1 MKAVKSLLVAALAAA
16 GMVATGSAQAQ
27 SHGGGSHA
35 SGGHSGGSHWS
46 GGGHGYYGGHGNY
59 GGRYF
64 YGPSV
69 GFYLGAPLLFSPW
82 YWGYPYDY
90 YYPRTVVIDRVVDDP
105 AYYPE
110 GMMQAPPPATTE
122 VPRTQGAPAQA
133 PAYMNFCESAKAYF
147 PKVTSC
153 PEGWKFLPAR

>member
-1 MKAVKSLLVAALAAA
+1 
-16 GMVATGSAQAQ
+16 MVVTGSAQAQ

-35 SGGHSGGSHWS
+35 GGGHSGGSHWS
-46 GGGHGYYGGHGNY
+46 GGGHGNY

-133 PAYMNFCESAKAYF
+133 PAYMNFCESSKAYF

>member
-16 GMVATGSAQAQ
+16 GMVATGGAQAQ

-35 SGGHSGGSHWS
+35 SGGHSGGSHWNGGS
-46 GGGHGYYGGHGNY
+46 HWGGGHGYY

-110 GMMQAPPPATTE
+110 GVMPAPPPASTE

>member
-1 MKAVKSLLVAALAAA
+1 MRAIKSLLVAGMAAA
-16 GMVATGSAQAQ
+16 GMAATANVQAA
-27 SHGGGSHA
+27 SHAGGFHGGGHF
-35 SGGHSGGSHWS
+35 SGGHFN
-46 GGGHGYYGGHGNY
+46 GGHFGGH
-59 GGRYF
+59 RF
-64 YGPSV
+64 FSGPRV
-69 GFYLGAPLLFSPW
+69 GVFIGAPLLFGPW

-110 GMMQAPPPATTE
+110 GVMQAPPPASTE
-122 VPRTQGAPAQA
+122 VPRSQGGPAQA

>member
-1 MKAVKSLLVAALAAA
+1 MRAIKSLLVAALAAA
-16 GMVATGSAQAQ
+16 GMAATANVQAA
-27 SHGGGSHA
+27 SHAGGFHGGGHFN
-35 SGGHSGGSHWS
+35 GGHF
-46 GGGHGYYGGHGNY
+46 GGH
-59 GGRYF
+59 RF
-64 YGPSV
+64 FSGPRV
-69 GFYLGAPLLFSPW
+69 GFFIGAPLLFAPW

-90 YYPRTVVIDRVVDDP
+90 YYPRTVVIDRVVADP

-110 GMMQAPPPATTE
+110 GVMAAPPPATTE

>member
-1 MKAVKSLLVAALAAA
+1 MRAIKSLLVAALAAA

-35 SGGHSGGSHWS
+35 SGGHSGGSHWNGGS
-46 GGGHGYYGGHGNY
+46 HWGGGHGYY

>member
-1 MKAVKSLLVAALAAA
+1 MKAIKSLLVAALAAA
-16 GMVATGSAQAQ
+16 GMAATANVQAA
-27 SHGGGSHA
+27 SHAGGFHGGGGGHF
-35 SGGHSGGSHWS
+35 SGGHF
-46 GGGHGYYGGHGNY
+46 GGH
-59 GGRYF
+59 RFF
-64 YGPSV
+64 YGPRV
-69 GFYLGAPLLFSPW
+69 GVFIGAPLLFAPW

-110 GMMQAPPPATTE
+110 GVMPAPPPATTE

>member
-1 MKAVKSLLVAALAAA
+1 MRAIKSLLVAGMAAA
-16 GMVATGSAQAQ
+16 GMAATANVQAA
-27 SHGGGSHA
+27 SHAGGFHGGGGGHF
-35 SGGHSGGSHWS
+35 SGGHF
-46 GGGHGYYGGHGNY
+46 GGH
-59 GGRYF
+59 RFF
-64 YGPSV
+64 YGPRV
-69 GFYLGAPLLFSPW
+69 GVFIGAPLLFAPW

-110 GMMQAPPPATTE
+110 GVMPAPPPATTE